1 MPFNSDQTKSILLD
15 LLKVTKKDKIAIGYE
30 LVSIDDVAP
39 FSLTVPD
46 NANYAEMRIEFG
58 AGATG
63 ISARYLLLG
72 DTTPPSSNDG
82 IGLAD
87 LDIFDVSSLEN
98 LINFRIIATSGN
110 TARLYVQYYK

>member
-1 MPFNSDQTKSILLD
+1 MPFNSDQTKSILLE
-15 LLKVTKKDKIAIGYE
+15 LLKVTKKEKIAVGYE
-30 LVSIDDVAP
+30 LLDVNDAGT
-39 FSLTVPD
+39 SLLSPPD

-58 AGATG
+58 PGTTG
-63 ISARYLLLG
+63 IAARYLLLG
-72 DTTPPSSNDG
+72 DIVLPDDTNG

-110 TARLYVQYYK
+110 SAKLRVQYYK

>member
-1 MPFNSDQTKSILLD
+1 
-15 LLKVTKKDKIAIGYE
+15 
-30 LVSIDDVAP
+30 
-39 FSLTVPD
+39 
-46 NANYAEMRIEFG
+46 
-58 AGATG
+58 
-63 ISARYLLLG
+63 LLG
-72 DTTPPSSNDG
+72 DTTPPASGDG